1 MSTNHAITFLRAH
14 DPARALTPATVEQ
27 RETLRHKI
35 LNTPLDS
42 NVDASRSTHPAG
54 RRRILVLAIAAAVML
69 GGVGGGLAASGFF
82 TTTPAQE
89 EQGLPGGSATFIG
102 THPTCTQTNDQRFQ
116 CLLKSAPS
124 VEYIDGSYLGAKM
137 PSVDASKHID
147 GGCIATSADGLAWD
161 CYLGQTAVDHGILDA
176 SLLGRYEPTPSHG

>member
-42 NVDASRSTHPAG
+42 NVDASRSMHSVSH
-54 RRRILVLAIAAAVML
+54 RRMLVLAIAAAVML

-89 EQGLPGGSATFIG
+89 EQGLPDGSATFIG
-102 THPTCTQTNDQRFQ
+102 THPTCAQTNDQHFH
-116 CLLKSAPS
+116 CLLKSKPS
-124 VEYIDGSYLGAKM
+124 VEYIDGSYLDAKM
-137 PSVDASKHID
+137 PSVDASKHIN
-147 GGCIATSADGLAWD
+147 GGCIATTADGLTWD
-161 CYLGQTAVDHGILDA
+161 CYLGQAAVDHGILDA
-176 SLLGRYEPTPSHG
+176 SLLGQYQPMPSHG